1 MGVTLGQETCTIIMV
16 KKILVRNK
24 YFELMMVCWVWF
36 VMRCLQ
42 GQEVQN
48 DLLLSPKFILLAFHV
63 TQWKIKTK

>member
-24 YFELMMVCWVWF
+24 YFELMMCWVWF